1 MKETKQHK
9 SHRNTSG
16 LEGSKYASEYGTTK
30 RQEFYQIG
38 MSRSKK
44 NGELGLLQSYSC
56 LACCSR
62 VSEVCNWPWA
72 SMRFN
77 ELNHTKSW
85 TALWMQEDGLFS
97 AGFGFGVL
105 KWEEK
110 QNMMMQE
117 LGWLSYSVY
126 ADAYKMQLKKEKE
139 LSLKTSLLDDFMYY
153 ENRQKIM
160 QDEKAKLLIRSVES
174 PLFVQALEAPQKLA
188 AGKPP
193 SKYEKNL
200 KIKDDSDNLNQ
211 MSISSSEQN
220 IQNFDVPNSK
230 SVNEQAEK
238 VAVHED
244 ISSICLSLPL
254 LYDSAMRFEL
264 SLSVWELLFV
274 SHALPL
280 FSLVAGFYATYVHDL
295 LEAAYGPAFRCS
307 RKCWLL
313 SLIAVSHCV
322 GLCFGI
328 VTEFSSTGMCHA
340 AAFIS
345 LLHHHKFK
353 AKMHVGMLQWSGH
366 GAAARLGSSVLQDWA
381 GLLQQG

>member
-1 MKETKQHK
+1 MAEQKLTFGGDNGNDEAH
-9 SHRNTSG
+9 
-16 LEGSKYASEYGTTK
+16 
-30 RQEFYQIG
+30 
-38 MSRSKK
+38 SKK

-56 LACCSR
+56 L
-62 VSEVCNWPWA
+62 
-72 SMRFN
+72 
-77 ELNHTKSW
+77 LNHTKSW

-105 KWEEK
+105 NWEEK

-193 SKYEKNL
+193 SKYERNL

-220 IQNFDVPNSK
+220 IQNSDVPNNK

-295 LEAAYGPAFRCS
+295 LEAAYGPAFCCS

-328 VTEFSSTGMCHA
+328 VTEFSSTGSSKCAIADLAKCRLQQVYVHTMENPMIMVWHQPSHA
-340 AAFIS
+340 VNWFFGWVTCRLMVMRGCKVIVKSIS
-345 LLHHHKFK
+345 L
-353 AKMHVGMLQWSGH
+353 MLKTEARSHDMWCEGKSH
-366 GAAARLGSSVLQDWA
+366 GS
-381 GLLQQG
+381 

>member
-1 MKETKQHK
+1 
-9 SHRNTSG
+9 
-16 LEGSKYASEYGTTK
+16 
-30 RQEFYQIG
+30 
-38 MSRSKK
+38 
-44 NGELGLLQSYSC
+44 
-56 LACCSR
+56 
-62 VSEVCNWPWA
+62 
-72 SMRFN
+72 
-77 ELNHTKSW
+77 
-85 TALWMQEDGLFS
+85 
-97 AGFGFGVL
+97 
-105 KWEEK
+105 
-110 QNMMMQE
+110 
-117 LGWLSYSVY
+117 
-126 ADAYKMQLKKEKE
+126 
-139 LSLKTSLLDDFMYY
+139 
-153 ENRQKIM
+153 M

-220 IQNFDVPNSK
+220 IQNSDVPNSK

-328 VTEFSSTGMCHA
+328 VTEFSSTGSSKVHTDFVA
-340 AAFIS
+340 GKS
-345 LLHHHKFK
+345 K
-353 AKMHVGMLQWSGH
+353 GH
-366 GAAARLGSSVLQDWA
+366 GAAARLGSSVLQDWV
-381 GLLQQG
+381 LQQLVQQGKCSRRQETSKFKA